1 MTDSNTPLNQQAEVF
16 DGNVVFDNV
25 FILNNLDYDF
35 SNNDITAKNLRVTGI
50 ATFGTS
56 STTIDGGT
64 DTIKVGTALTLGHT
78 QGLQF
83 HTQNLHS
90 TGFEVNQINVG
101 GIATIGS
108 DLYLTGALVD
118 TSGDT
123 GSSGQ
128 LLASTG
134 SGTNWIN
141 ANSTSVLN
149 AINVG
154 VNLNSTNADQFVSFF
169 GASSNNQPNRVDSQ
183 FTYNPS
189 TNTMSGINYSGTSTF
204 TNTKVTGISTVATLE
219 VEGQLRD
226 GDGNFGTAGQ
236 VLTSDG
242 TDTKWDASS
251 NLPAGSSAKIAITD
265 VTSGTPRL
273 LLSTGSGTQ
282 KDVLSNSSLTYDT
295 STQVITG
302 KISSLSN
309 HDTDDLSEGSSNLY
323 HTTARARS
331 AISASGDLNYNSS
344 SGVMSFSAPSAFVQG
359 MIIIWS
365 GNTGDIPTG
374 FKLCDGTFGT
384 PNLTDRFVV
393 GAGAAYSPG
402 SAGGNNSQTLS
413 VDQIPSHDHS
423 LSASGQTDSGG
434 SHFHYSF
441 RSGNHG
447 QLQNGSNMSSNN
459 YPGSGSGRANLY
471 EGYNINSSG
480 SVANVGKTSDHNGH
494 QHNFSLSGNTGA
506 KGGGQS
512 IDIRPKYYA
521 LCYIMK
527 T

>member
-1 MTDSNTPLNQQAEVF
+1 MTNIPDISQDAHYRGGNAIF
-16 DGNVVFDNV
+16 DRIHV
-25 FILNNLDYDF
+25 LDKIVYNFATD
-35 SNNDITAKNLRVTGI
+35 DITTRNLTVTGI

-56 STTIDGGT
+56 STTIDGAT

-90 TGFEVNQINVG
+90 EGFEVNQVNIA

-128 LLASTG
+128 ILASTG
-134 SGTNWIN
+134 AGTNWID
-141 ANSTSVLN
+141 ANTTSVLN
-149 AINVG
+149 ATNVG
-154 VNLNSTNADQFVSFF
+154 VNANSTNASQFISFF
-169 GASSNNQPNRVDSQ
+169 GASSGNNPNRVDTD

-204 TNTKVTGISTVATLE
+204 TNTKVTGIATAAILE

-226 GDGNFGTAGQ
+226 GDGNFGSAGQ

-251 NLPAGSSAKIAITD
+251 NLPAGSSAQVAITD
-265 VTSGTPRL
+265 VSSGTPRL
-273 LLSTGSGTQ
+273 LLATGSGTQ
-282 KDVLSNSSLTYDT
+282 KDVLSNSNLTYNT

-302 KISSLSN
+302 KISTLSN
-309 HDTDDLSEGSSNLY
+309 HDTDDLSEGSTNQY
-323 HTTARARS
+323 FTTARARASVS
-331 AISASGDLNYNSS
+331 ATGDLSYNSS
-344 SGVMSFSAPSAFVQG
+344 NGQFSVSVPSAFVSG
-359 MIIIWS
+359 MIILWS
-365 GNTGDIPTG
+365 GSTGSIPSG
-374 FKLCDGTFGT
+374 FVLCDGNNST

-393 GAGAAYSPG
+393 GAGSAYGVGASGG
-402 SAGGNNSQTLS
+402 SSSVTLSTSNLPSHNHSISVSGTTSTKSLTGDITKISECYNVAGGATGVFTKKGTGNSPVTGS
-413 VDQIPSHDHS
+413 SSTSPTAGVDFDASHDHTF
-423 LSASGQTDSGG
+423 SASGTSG
-434 SHFHYSF
+434 S
-441 RSGNHG
+441 
-447 QLQNGSNMSSNN
+447 Q
-459 YPGSGSGRANLY
+459 GSGSAHEN
-471 EGYNINSSG
+471 
-480 SVANVGKTSDHNGH
+480 
-494 QHNFSLSGNTGA
+494 
-506 KGGGQS
+506 
-512 IDIRPKYYA
+512 RPPYYA

>member
-90 TGFEVNQINVG
+90 TGFEVNQVNIS

-149 AINVG
+149 AVNVG
-154 VNLNSTNADQFVSFF
+154 VNLNGTNANQFISFF
-169 GASSNNQPNRVDSQ
+169 GANSGNQPNRVDSA

-204 TNTKVTGISTVATLE
+204 TNTKVTGIATAAILE

-226 GDGNFGTAGQ
+226 GDGNFGSAGQ

-251 NLPAGSSAKIAITD
+251 NLPAGSSAQVAITD
-265 VTSGTPRL
+265 VSSGTPRL
-273 LLSTGSGTQ
+273 LLATGSGTQ
-282 KDVLSNSSLTYDT
+282 KMFYLIL
-295 STQVITG
+295 I
-302 KISSLSN
+302 
-309 HDTDDLSEGSSNLY
+309 
-323 HTTARARS
+323 
-331 AISASGDLNYNSS
+331 
-344 SGVMSFSAPSAFVQG
+344 
-359 MIIIWS
+359 
-365 GNTGDIPTG
+365 
-374 FKLCDGTFGT
+374 
-384 PNLTDRFVV
+384 
-393 GAGAAYSPG
+393 
-402 SAGGNNSQTLS
+402 
-413 VDQIPSHDHS
+413 
-423 LSASGQTDSGG
+423 
-434 SHFHYSF
+434 
-441 RSGNHG
+441 
-447 QLQNGSNMSSNN
+447 
-459 YPGSGSGRANLY
+459 
-471 EGYNINSSG
+471 
-480 SVANVGKTSDHNGH
+480 
-494 QHNFSLSGNTGA
+494 
-506 KGGGQS
+506 
-512 IDIRPKYYA
+512 
-521 LCYIMK
+521 
-527 T
+527 

>member
-1 MTDSNTPLNQQAEVF
+1 MTDSNTPINQRAEVF

-25 FILNNLDYDF
+25 FILNDLNYDF
-35 SNNDITAKNLRVTGI
+35 SNNDITARNLRVTGI
-50 ATFGTS
+50 TTFGTS
-56 STTIDGGT
+56 STIIDGAT

-90 TGFEVNQINVG
+90 EGFEVNQVNIS
-101 GIATIGS
+101 GIATVQS

-123 GSSGQ
+123 GNSGQ

-134 SGTNWIN
+134 SGTNWID
-141 ANSTSVLN
+141 ANTTSVLN
-149 AINVG
+149 AVNVG
-154 VNLNSTNADQFVSFF
+154 VNLNSGNANQFISFF
-169 GASSNNQPNRVDSQ
+169 GANSGNQPNRVDAA

-204 TNTKVTGISTVATLE
+204 FNTKVIGIATAAILE
-219 VEGQLRD
+219 VEGELRD
-226 GDGNFGTAGQ
+226 GDGNFGSAGQ

-251 NLPAGSSAKIAITD
+251 NLPAGSSAQIAITD
-265 VTSGTPRL
+265 VSSGTPRL
-273 LLSTGSGTQ
+273 LLATGSGTQ
-282 KDVLSNSSLTYDT
+282 KDVLSNSSLTYNT
-295 STQVITG
+295 STQVIAG

-309 HDTDDLSEGSSNLY
+309 HDTDDLGEGSSNLY

-331 AISASGDLNYNSS
+331 SISASGDLAYNSS
-344 SGVMSFSAPSAFVQG
+344 TGVMSFSAPSAFVQG
-359 MIIIWS
+359 MIILWS
-365 GNTGDIPTG
+365 GNTGNIPTG
-374 FKLCDGTFGT
+374 FVLCDGNNGT

-402 SAGGNNSQTLS
+402 ATGGNDSQTLS
-413 VDQIPSHDHS
+413 LNQIPSHSHTINNHTHS
-423 LSASGQTDSGG
+423 FTTGNPSTSLTGSVTRIAETYAGAGTASGIFSKT
-434 SHFHYSF
+434 
-441 RSGNHG
+441 GNI
-447 QLQNGSNMSSNN
+447 SS
-459 YPGSGSGRANLY
+459 PLTPSRVD
-471 EGYNINSSG
+471 SSG
-480 SVANVGKTSDHNGH
+480 AGGFSIDATHTHSGTTDGVSDRGTNS
-494 QHNFSLSGNTGA
+494 Q
-506 KGGGQS
+506 GGGQS
-512 IDIRPKYYA
+512 VDIRPKYYA

>member
-1 MTDSNTPLNQQAEVF
+1 MSNLPDIRQDANYRGGNAIFDRIHVLDKIVYNFATD
-16 DGNVVFDNV
+16 
-25 FILNNLDYDF
+25 
-35 SNNDITAKNLRVTGI
+35 DITTRNLTVTGI

-56 STTIDGGT
+56 STTIDGAT

-90 TGFEVNQINVG
+90 EGFEVNQVNIS

-149 AINVG
+149 AVNVG
-154 VNLNSTNADQFVSFF
+154 VNLNSANDNQFISFF
-169 GASSNNQPNRVDSQ
+169 GASSGNQPNRVDSQ
-183 FTYNPS
+183 FLYNPS
-189 TNTMSGINYSGTSTF
+189 TNTMSGINHSGTSTF
-204 TNTKVTGISTVATLE
+204 TNTKVTGIATAATLE

-226 GDGNFGTAGQ
+226 GDGNFGSAGQ

-242 TDTKWDASS
+242 TDLKWDASS
-251 NLPAGSSAKIAITD
+251 NLPAGSSAQIAITD
-265 VTSGTPRL
+265 VSSGTPRL
-273 LLSTGSGTQ
+273 LLATGSGTQ
-282 KDVLSNSSLTYDT
+282 KDVLSNSSLTYNT
-295 STQVITG
+295 STQVIAG
-302 KISSLSN
+302 KISNISN

-323 HTTARARS
+323 HTTARVRAAVS
-331 AISASGDLNYNSS
+331 ATGDLSYNSS
-344 SGVMSFSAPSAFVQG
+344 NGQFSVSVPSAFVSG
-359 MIIIWS
+359 MIILWS
-365 GNTGDIPTG
+365 GSIGNIPTG
-374 FKLCDGTFGT
+374 FVLCNGSNGT

-393 GAGAAYSPG
+393 GAGSAYG
-402 SAGGNNSQTLS
+402 VGATGGTSSVTLS
-413 VDQIPSHDHS
+413 TSNLPSHNHS
-423 LSASGQTDSGG
+423 FSATTSNVNLSHNHGYQSANHPTGSGPEQNQSGG
-434 SHFHYSF
+434 PEDRTTFNVNKTTGNAL
-441 RSGNHG
+441 GNHNHSVSG
-447 QLQNGSNMSSNN
+447 TTGST
-459 YPGSGSGRANLY
+459 GSGSGHEN
-471 EGYNINSSG
+471 
-480 SVANVGKTSDHNGH
+480 
-494 QHNFSLSGNTGA
+494 
-506 KGGGQS
+506 
-512 IDIRPKYYA
+512 RPPYYA

>member
-1 MTDSNTPLNQQAEVF
+1 MTDKNTPLNQQAEVF

-35 SNNDITAKNLRVTGI
+35 SNNDITTKNLRVTGI

-56 STTIDGGT
+56 STTIDGDGN
-64 DTIKVGTALTLGHT
+64 TIRVGTALTLGHT

-90 TGFEVNQINVG
+90 TGFEVNQVNIS

-154 VNLNSTNADQFVSFF
+154 VNLNGTNANQFVSFF
-169 GASSNNQPNRVDSQ
+169 GANSGNQPNRVDAA

-204 TNTKVTGISTVATLE
+204 TNTKVTGIATAAILE

-226 GDGNFGTAGQ
+226 GDGNFGSAGQ

-242 TDTKWDASS
+242 TDLKWDASS
-251 NLPAGSSAKIAITD
+251 NLPAGSSAQIAITD
-265 VTSGTPRL
+265 VSSGNPRL
-273 LLSTGSGTQ
+273 LLATGSGTQ
-282 KDVLSNSSLTYDT
+282 KDVLSNSNLTYNT
-295 STQVITG
+295 STEVITG
-302 KISSLSN
+302 KISNISN

-331 AISASGDLNYNSS
+331 AISASGDLNYDSS
-344 SGVMSFSAPSAFVQG
+344 TGVMSFSAPSAFVQG

-365 GNTGDIPTG
+365 GNTGDIPNG

>member
-1 MTDSNTPLNQQAEVF
+1 MSNLPDISQDANYRGGNAIFDRIHVLDKIVYNFATD
-16 DGNVVFDNV
+16 
-25 FILNNLDYDF
+25 
-35 SNNDITAKNLRVTGI
+35 DITTRNLTVTGI

-56 STTIDGGT
+56 STTIDGAT

-90 TGFEVNQINVG
+90 EGFEVNQVNIS

-149 AINVG
+149 AVNVG
-154 VNLNSTNADQFVSFF
+154 VNLNSANDNQFISFF
-169 GASSNNQPNRVDSQ
+169 GASSGNQPNRVDSQ
-183 FTYNPS
+183 FLYNPS
-189 TNTMSGINYSGTSTF
+189 TNTMSGINYSGTSVF
-204 TNTKVTGISTVATLE
+204 LNTIVTGIATAATLE

-226 GDGNFGTAGQ
+226 GDGNFGSAGQ

-251 NLPAGSSAKIAITD
+251 NLPAGSSAQIAITD
-265 VTSGTPRL
+265 VSSGTPRL
-273 LLSTGSGTQ
+273 LLATGSGTQ
-282 KDVLSNSSLTYDT
+282 KDVLSNSNLTYNT

-302 KISSLSN
+302 KISNISN
-309 HDTDDLSEGSSNLY
+309 HDTDDLSEGSTNQY
-323 HTTARARS
+323 FTTARARS
-331 AISASGDLNYNSS
+331 SVSASGDLSYNSS
-344 SGVMSFSAPSAFVQG
+344 TGQFSVNVPSAFVSG
-359 MIIIWS
+359 MIILWS
-365 GNTGDIPTG
+365 GNTGNIPTG
-374 FKLCDGTFGT
+374 FVLCDGNNGT

-393 GAGAAYSPG
+393 GAGGAYSPG
-402 SAGGNNSQTLS
+402 ASGGSSTVTLS
-413 VDQIPSHDHS
+413 SSQLPSHNHS
-423 LSASGQTDSGG
+423 FSSSGTTNSAG
-434 SHFHYSF
+434 SHFHYAF
-441 RSGNHG
+441 RSGNAG
-447 QLQNGSNMSSNN
+447 QLRNGSNLNANN
-459 YPGSGSGRANLY
+459 YPGSGTGPGNLY
-471 EGYNINSSG
+471 ETYNITARNE
-480 SVANVGKTSDHNGH
+480 VPNVGKTNDHSGH
-494 QHNFSLSGNTGA
+494 QHGFSVSGTTGST
-506 KGGGQS
+506 GSGS
-512 IDIRPKYYA
+512 SVENRPPYYA